1 MTPAHDDTRND
12 GRDTYKDKGLV
23 DGVSW
28 FVFQI
33 VHNYYD
39 VEISVWIGH
48 LNVIT
53 TATLVGKKVNLLTFF
68 CRIPQF

>member
-1 MTPAHDDTRND
+1 MIPEMMTEIHTK
-12 GRDTYKDKGLV
+12 GKGLV

-39 VEISVWIGH
+39 VEMSVWII
-48 LNVIT
+48 VPD
-53 TATLVGKKVNLLTFF
+53 
-68 CRIPQF
+68 CQD

>member
-39 VEISVWIGH
+39 VKISVWIIVPDCQ
-48 LNVIT
+48 N
-53 TATLVGKKVNLLTFF
+53 
-68 CRIPQF
+68 